1 MVGFSIYKAYYI
13 SEQKT
18 KRVDVY
24 SLFVREYLQ
33 MGIGHLSEKNF
44 FFSGGHLS
52 ENYFSFTCDFSRTL
66 SEFHFII
73 SYDIFRY
80 EIKINHIKI

>member
-1 MVGFSIYKAYYI
+1 VFLL
-13 SEQKT
+13 ENT
-18 KRVDVY
+18 VDRNHSVTTT
-24 SLFVREYLQ
+24 
-33 MGIGHLSEKNF
+33 MIAGIGHLSEKK

-52 ENYFSFTCDFSRTL
+52 ENYFSFTRDFSRTL

>member
-1 MVGFSIYKAYYI
+1 MVYF
-13 SEQKT
+13 
-18 KRVDVY
+18 Y
-24 SLFVREYLQ
+24 S
-33 MGIGHLSEKNF
+33 GIGHLSENKKN
-44 FFSGGHLS
+44 SGGHLS